1 MASAIFLIIDT
12 EVLAILP
19 YISSYFITSEVLFS
33 NTNIRKNDPI
43 HNNDDDNN
51 NNNNN
56 NNNSDDDNNDLLT

>member
-1 MASAIFLIIDT
+1 MASVIFLIIDT

-51 NNNNN
+51 
-56 NNNSDDDNNDLLT
+56 SDDDNDLLT